1 MDIKLVRE
9 HINDKPQKIAI
20 KKLEEMLE
28 SKKGDIFYCDKENSH
43 KDMMALIEYFE
54 KKGKH
59 VYFREVRYGLDEGDY
74 MYEFHI
80 L

>member
-28 SKKGDIFYCDKENSH
+28 SKKGDIFYCDKE
-43 KDMMALIEYFE
+43 K
-54 KKGKH
+54 
-59 VYFREVRYGLDEGDY
+59 
-74 MYEFHI
+74 
-80 L
+80 

>member
-9 HINDKPQKIAI
+9 KKSEKPQKVTI

-28 SKKGDIFYCDKENSH
+28 AQKMDIFYCDKENSH
-43 KDMMALIEYFE
+43 KDMMALMEYFE

-59 VYFREVRYGLDEGDY
+59 VYFREVKYGLDEGDY